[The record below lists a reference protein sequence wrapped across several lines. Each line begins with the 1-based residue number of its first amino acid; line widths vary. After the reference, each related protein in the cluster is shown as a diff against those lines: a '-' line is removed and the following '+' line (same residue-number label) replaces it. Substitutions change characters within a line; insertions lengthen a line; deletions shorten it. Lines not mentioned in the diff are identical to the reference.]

1 MEPRVTHS
9 SSTLTEQ
16 MPVTSPAFAP
26 PGGTSVETPVAPVP
40 VAPVAPVT
48 VAETQ
53 PITHEHVVVATRRT
67 ISPSSVVAAAA
78 AIVLMLWGAV
88 VVARAGL
95 SGDLDTP
102 IVQVTTYTATA
113 VLGLIVLGGGFVLL
127 LSALARSR
135 GAIAFV
141 SILMAVAAGTL
152 VIEPTVAQRT
162 LAGERDFGI
171 AVLIVVGITA
181 LVALVSPDVDRI
193 GRRERID

>member
-26 PGGTSVETPVAPVP
+26 PDGAAVETPVP
-40 VAPVAPVT
+40 VAPVT
-48 VAETQ
+48 VVETQ
-53 PITHEHVVVATRRT
+53 PVTHERVVVATRRT
-67 ISPSSVVAAAA
+67 ISPSSVVAAVA

-95 SGDLDTP
+95 SGGLDTP
-102 IVQVTTYTATA
+102 IVQVTSYTATA

-171 AVLIVVGITA
+171 AVLIVVGVTA